1 MYIFSRD
8 YNDDEPSEV
17 IAERHVPACV
27 RDMLPYAKSV
37 ARQEPGTLKL
47 IGIDKAARDEPTY
60 FVEFVPDPPS
70 GTRF

>member
-8 YNDDEPSEV
+8 YNNDEPIEV
-17 IAERHVPACV
+17 VAERHIPASV

-37 ARQEPGTLKL
+37 ARQEPGKPKL
-47 IGIDKAARDEPTY
+47 IGIDKAARGKPTY